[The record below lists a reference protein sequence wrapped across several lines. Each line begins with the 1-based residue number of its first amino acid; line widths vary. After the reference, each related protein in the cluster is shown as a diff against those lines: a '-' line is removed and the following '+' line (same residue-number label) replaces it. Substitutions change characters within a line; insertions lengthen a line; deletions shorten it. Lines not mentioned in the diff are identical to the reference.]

1 MSGIEVI
8 GLISGSI
15 TILESIG
22 NLYNGIKGGKYS
34 LPAFQTV
41 AQQLPL
47 AQGILRTVERHIN
60 ESNPDDETCKAL
72 KTISELCK
80 EKCTRLETIFR
91 KLAAKPDA
99 TRLQRYYS
107 TVRQM
112 GVENRVEILMRDI
125 INDVQLIAG
134 NRAIQAATEEQL
146 NEMTKAIQ
154 RLADVSSSSPEEISP
169 QMYVNK
175 GSGPQNINSGEG
187 RQTNNFVHGKQ
198 YNAEKMYFGKDDD

>member
-1 MSGIEVI
+1 MSGIEAI

-22 NLYNGIKGGKYS
+22 NLYNGIQKWKGT
-34 LPAFQTV
+34 LPAFQKV

-47 AQGILRTVERHIN
+47 AQGVLRAVERRIN

-72 KTISELCK
+72 KTISEPCK
-80 EKCTRLETIFR
+80 EKCTRLETIFQ

-107 TVRQM
+107 TVHQM

-125 INDVQLIAG
+125 LRDVQLIAG
-134 NRAIQAATEEQL
+134 HHAIQAATEEQL
-146 NEMTKAIQ
+146 SEVITAIQ
-154 RLADVSSSSPEEISP
+154 RLADIPSSLPEEKSP
-169 QMYVNK
+169 HMYVNK
-175 GSGPQNINSGEG
+175 GPGPQNINSGEG
-187 RQTNNFVHGKQ
+187 RQTNNFGHGKQ
-198 YNAEKMYFGKDDD
+198 YNAENMYFGKDDD